1 MSIMNDEM
9 FDKEKALKSKREAV
23 VEAKKRKPREVEL
36 VCLKNRYGISSYKCK
51 FDYYAQY
58 DYFVPRMGK
67 GLSNEEKVSSQQRE
81 IRF

>member
-1 MSIMNDEM
+1 MNDEM
-9 FDKEKALKSKREAV
+9 FDKEKALKTKREAV
-23 VEAKKRKPREVEL
+23 VEAKKKKPREVEL

-67 GLSNEEKVSSQQRE
+67 AASDNVASQQQQRE